1 MGKKRGSAGAASTK
15 TNQKAQGDAGK
26 RQRGGNGEEWDDG
39 QAEGGVSDEEWQE
52 QDGEE
57 EEGAIREQSEA
68 GFMKED
74 GDEPS
79 AVAETAD
86 SSSSKPDSAAV
97 TLVGAWACGENTIAL
112 TGAENE
118 LVVLLAPFETLYL
131 QGSASVSVIA
141 GTASCFGAVLTPTG
155 WGSKAA
161 DASASRGQRS
171 VHLHAVAPYGPLGV
185 QAAGAAVRKLDA
197 KAHSLAWC
205 CGTAAKSEQ
214 ERERLSA
221 LLTTALAEGKVAA
234 VVLLQRL
241 EHSADPRGGPTVGK
255 RSSDSGRGK
264 PGKARWW
271 REEGDKGSE
280 KVTDLV
286 WETVGCRLLLA
297 RARASLTAQPHAA
310 PTDWRALGDMVVQLA
325 GAGRPGGGG
334 LRLAVVGAKGSGKST
349 LARFLLNRLL
359 SRWPA
364 VYFLDADV
372 GQPEF
377 SPAGIVPPLPS
388 SSLLSSLELSDTTM
402 YEP

>member
-1 MGKKRGSAGAASTK
+1 MGKKRGSAGAAPSK
-15 TNQKAQGDAGK
+15 TNQKAQGGAGK
-26 RQRGGNGEEWDDG
+26 RQRGGNGGEWDDG
-39 QAEGGVSDEEWQE
+39 QAEGGVSDEEWEEQE
-52 QDGEE
+52 GEE
-57 EEGAIREQSEA
+57 EEGATREQSEA
-68 GFMKED
+68 VSMKED

-79 AVAETAD
+79 SVAETAD
-86 SSSSKPDSAAV
+86 SSSSKADSAAV
-97 TLVGAWACGENTIAL
+97 TLVGAWAYAENTIAL

-161 DASASRGQRS
+161 DASAGRGQRS

-185 QAAGAAVRKLDA
+185 QAAGAAARKLDA

-205 CGTAAKSEQ
+205 CGSAAKSEQ
-214 ERERLSA
+214 ERERLGA

-241 EHSADPRGGPTVGK
+241 EHSVDPRGWPAAGILPGTA
-255 RSSDSGRGK
+255 RAGRGK

-271 REEGDKGSE
+271 REEADRGSE

-297 RARASLTAQPHAA
+297 NARKALTVQPHAA
-310 PTDWRALGDMVVQLA
+310 PADWRALGDMVVQLA
-325 GAGRPGGGG
+325 GAGRPGSH
-334 LRLAVVGAKGSGKST
+334 LRLLPLST
-349 LARFLLNRLL
+349 C
-359 SRWPA
+359 S
-364 VYFLDADV
+364 V
-372 GQPEF
+372 
-377 SPAGIVPPLPS
+377 
-388 SSLLSSLELSDTTM
+388 
-402 YEP
+402 